1 MKDGRRTATFLALA
15 IAAVA
20 AARPAMPKITTP
32 VMFDTPEQIHALASQ
47 IKAVA
52 VDSSFMPLG
61 NATHMTKGERAELGQ
76 WIAAGAKIQP

>member
-1 MKDGRRTATFLALA
+1 MHPTQPGFDSP
-15 IAAVA
+15 
-20 AARPAMPKITTP
+20 PAD
-32 VMFDTPEQIHALASQ
+32 VVLDTPEQIHALASQ

-76 WIAAGAKIQP
+76 WISAGAKIRP